1 MKQLLLTVAL
11 ASAVACGVKTA
22 PRPPEDTAAR
32 APRAVRAT
40 ITADGR
46 VRIEWKRPEH
56 SVDGQRLDDLVRF
69 LVERSIAEGA
79 FETVA
84 TVEVLDRTKLR
95 PRSSY
100 HYVDSPP
107 SLDKLRYRVRGVAA
121 DGQEGVPCE
130 PVSPQAAAAGAQKSS
145 GR

>member
-1 MKQLLLTVAL
+1 MKKLLLTIAL
-11 ASAVACGVKTA
+11 SSAVACGVKTA
-22 PRPPEDTAAR
+22 PRPPEDTAAQ
-32 APRAVRAT
+32 APRTVRAT

-46 VRIEWKRPEH
+46 VRIDWKRPER

-69 LVERSIAEGA
+69 FVERSTAGRP

-84 TVEVLDRTKLR
+84 TVDVLDRTKLR

-107 SLDKLRYRVRGVAA
+107 SLDNLRYRVRGITA

-130 PVSPQAAAAGAQKSS
+130 PVSPQAAATGAHKSS
-145 GR
+145 GP